1 MTDPTSTNI
10 DRFVRAIARI
20 DSANAEDPAGKEL
33 LYSQRM
39 TAWLDR
45 IEPAASE
52 ALRIAARA
60 QHIRRW
66 QIPRADFPM
75 DRIGYLKWRTTLYR
89 FHADQTAAILRE
101 AGYDE
106 ATIERVGS
114 LIRKERIKLDAE
126 AQTLEDVICLVFLEN
141 YFAEFAQ
148 QHDRDKVVG
157 ILRKTWAKMS
167 ARGQGEA
174 LKLSMSDE
182 ARQLVERALAPD

>member
-66 QIPRADFPM
+66 QIPRTDFPM